1 MTDIPRN
8 GLWDWEGRIA
18 RLPYFLI
25 TLVTSVAGG
34 ILTALIDRGA
44 SALLFVPLAPIIY
57 INVLAL
63 IKRLHDLGLSGWYGL
78 VGLVPLVNF
87 VFTLYLFFA
96 KGHAGVNRYGPPPID
111 QSNADT
117 PPHLTNS
124 ESTAYVAVEPSRH
137 SSANANAPPENAALL
152 MTKSPMPAQETLTI
166 DEDAI
171 YAAIAKE
178 LDTGATDKGLWTRLF
193 AVCDGDENKTKVAY
207 IKQRAERIR
216 ALEQARIAKIE
227 KLREETAAAEAARL
241 TEEQRAYDLLPKR
254 HCPNCQV
261 IIPLASKV
269 CPTCK
274 GWIGNG

>member
-1 MTDIPRN
+1 M
-8 GLWDWEGRIA
+8 
-18 RLPYFLI
+18 
-25 TLVTSVAGG
+25 
-34 ILTALIDRGA
+34 
-44 SALLFVPLAPIIY
+44 
-57 INVLAL
+57 
-63 IKRLHDLGLSGWYGL
+63 
-78 VGLVPLVNF
+78 NF

-96 KGHAGVNRYGPPPID
+96 KGHAGVNRYGPPPFD

-117 PPHLTNS
+117 PPHPTNS
-124 ESTAYVAVEPSRH
+124 ASTAYAAVEPSRH
-137 SSANANAPPENAALL
+137 SSANANAAPENAALQ

-178 LDTGATDKGLWTRLF
+178 IKTGATDEGLWTRLF
-193 AVCDGDENKTKVAY
+193 AECDGDENKTKVAY

-216 ALEQARIAKIE
+216 TLEQARIAKIE

-241 TEEQRAYDLLPKR
+241 AKLTEEQRAYELLPKR

-261 IIPLASKV
+261 IIPLASKI
-269 CPTCK
+269 CPTCR